1 MFLSLDGTGTLYQ
14 QLLRALKRS
23 IADGR
28 LAPGSQLPATREL
41 AHDLGISRNTVIAA
55 YELLRAERLAV
66 GHGRTGIFVAP
77 GGAGSAPGGLRLQ
90 PPRAPRGSP
99 VHVEE
104 PSRYAARLRNLPPLP
119 MPRRAPG
126 VEIDLQYGEPMT
138 NVALFNAWSR
148 SLSFAAGHVQGGYPR
163 ANGLLE
169 LRAQIASYLGRRRG
183 VVCDADD
190 VIVVNGTQQAF
201 SLLARVLLDEGD
213 VAVIEEPGYALAA
226 HCLAAHGAQL
236 LPVPVDGDGLVTA
249 LLPQPPKPP
258 AKLIAVT
265 PSHQFPLGVAL
276 TLDRRK
282 ALLQYANSQSAW
294 IVEDDYDG
302 EFGFEGRMLPAL
314 RSLDSADRVIYVG
327 SFSKTVLPA
336 LRLGYIVCPRAL
348 RNDLVLARRLA
359 DIGSSGV
366 DQCALAHFMA
376 SGAYERH
383 LQRTALELRRRRH
396 ALATG
401 LARHCAA
408 QVVLQDSGAGMHA
421 VAWLPGFD
429 AARLRSLIARAEQ
442 QGLGLHGLAAH
453 YASPPAMQGLLLG
466 FANASVAQIRLA
478 TRRLGQCLAGP

>member
-1 MFLSLDGTGTLYQ
+1 
-14 QLLRALKRS
+14 
-23 IADGR
+23 
-28 LAPGSQLPATREL
+28 
-41 AHDLGISRNTVIAA
+41 
-55 YELLRAERLAV
+55 
-66 GHGRTGIFVAP
+66 
-77 GGAGSAPGGLRLQ
+77 
-90 PPRAPRGSP
+90 
-99 VHVEE
+99 
-104 PSRYAARLRNLPPLP
+104 
-119 MPRRAPG
+119 
-126 VEIDLQYGEPMT
+126 
-138 NVALFNAWSR
+138 
-148 SLSFAAGHVQGGYPR
+148 
-163 ANGLLE
+163 
-169 LRAQIASYLGRRRG
+169 
-183 VVCDADD
+183 
-190 VIVVNGTQQAF
+190 
-201 SLLARVLLDEGD
+201 
-213 VAVIEEPGYALAA
+213 
-226 HCLAAHGAQL
+226 
-236 LPVPVDGDGLVTA
+236 
-249 LLPQPPKPP
+249 
-258 AKLIAVT
+258 
-265 PSHQFPLGVAL
+265 VAL

-336 LRLGYIVCPRAL
+336 LRLGYIVGPRAL